1 MTGEQ
6 TWLQQARAAIKRGDQ
21 DEARR
26 LLERAVRISPN
37 DYRAWL
43 WLAGVTPSAQASAAY
58 LERAAALIRIA
69 HPDFRDELSEA
80 WAARFRV

>member
-37 DYRAWL
+37 DYRAYCGWP
-43 WLAGVTPSAQASAAY
+43 V
-58 LERAAALIRIA
+58 
-69 HPDFRDELSEA
+69 
-80 WAARFRV
+80 